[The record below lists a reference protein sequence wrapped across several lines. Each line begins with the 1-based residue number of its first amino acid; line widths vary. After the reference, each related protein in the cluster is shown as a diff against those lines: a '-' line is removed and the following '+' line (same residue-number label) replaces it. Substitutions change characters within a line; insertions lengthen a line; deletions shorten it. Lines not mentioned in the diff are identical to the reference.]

1 MHKAQKLQKTKKI
14 QIPPIYIEVEKE
26 SSNLQTFHPPTP
38 SPPNWFTC
46 KIQGWRMKSSTSLQC
61 SYRPA
66 PGALR

>member
-1 MHKAQKLQKTKKI
+1 MHKPQKLQKTKKI

-46 KIQGWRMKSSTSLQC
+46 KIQG
-61 SYRPA
+61 
-66 PGALR
+66 